1 MLRGELFATDMVR
14 AYQEGRKFHTCR
26 PIKVRASM
34 IYDVYPDG
42 SVLGGTELDNG
53 IFADI
58 GALAKYFDLSKHRPG
73 DYIYCRE
80 TWSVLECEYCR
91 AGIPSLGGHCECEY
105 VYRTNYGTTEDD
117 SFPPTMFKW
126 RPSIHM
132 PREAARLFFRVPKVE
147 VMRLEDVTEEFA
159 REDGFL
165 PADLAPAHNPP
176 DAFQVLSAR
185 QTFINFWCSTYG
197 PDARWMWVYWTEPCS
212 REEAIGNGLE

>member
-14 AYQEGRKFHTCR
+14 AYQEGRKLHTCR
-26 PIKVRASM
+26 PMKLQVM
-34 IYDVYPDG
+34 P
-42 SVLGGTELDNG
+42 
-53 IFADI
+53 FAD
-58 GALAKYFDLSKHRPG
+58 GTVKPFESAEDSGGGFAMMRYRNFRTPAKAKHRPG

-91 AGIPSLGGHCECEY
+91 SGILSLGGRCECEY

-132 PREAARLFFRVPKVE
+132 PREAARLFFRDTDTTI
-147 VMRLEDVTEEFA
+147 MNLDDVDEQFA

-165 PADLAPAHNPP
+165 PTPEK
-176 DAFQVLSAR
+176 SALEQFR
-185 QTFINFWCSTYG
+185 EFWRSTYG
-197 PDARWMWVYWTEPCS
+197 DARWMWVYWTEPCS
-212 REEAIGNGLE
+212 REEAMSDGR